1 MIRSFVAIE
10 ISQNIK
16 RNLGEIISKLSGAN
30 ADVKWVRPANMH
42 ITLKFLGS
50 VEEGDILEICNVIK
64 DAVVDVEPFDLE
76 IGGLGAFPDI
86 KKPKVVFVNI
96 VDQSK
101 TLLTLYERVEE
112 RLAYFGIKRESR
124 KFTPHLTIGR
134 VRSQKNLKTLF
145 GLIENNKKVSA
156 GGLLV
161 ESIDLM
167 MSELLP
173 AGPEYSKLGTI
184 DL

>member
-1 MIRSFVAIE
+1 MVRSFVAIE

-16 RNLGEIISKLSGAN
+16 RNLGKIISKLSGTN
-30 ADVKWVRPANMH
+30 AEVKWVRPANMH

-50 VEEGDILEICNVIK
+50 IDECDVPEICNMLK
-64 DAVVDVEPFDLE
+64 DAAVDVEPFDLE

-101 TLLTLYERVEE
+101 ALLTLYERVEE
-112 RLAYFGIKRESR
+112 RLADFGIKRESR
-124 KFTPHLTIGR
+124 RFTPHLTIGR
-134 VRSQKNLKTLF
+134 VRPQKNLKTLID
-145 GLIENNKKVSA
+145 LIDNNKKVFA

-173 AGPEYSKLGTI
+173 EGPEHSKLGTI